1 MRRYDDPVE
10 TRMGQVSGT
19 EGPEQFLWRGRLWKV
34 RAVLAHWVETGPW
47 WQSGGARAVI
57 GSDEPA
63 PRPTGGRSGPRGADL
78 LGERELWRV
87 EAGRG
92 PGAGGDGRRARRGR
106 GLRPLLRLERRALG
120 ARRLRGLT
128 ERADDGHPSTTVH
141 DRPTRSRCRRP
152 PTPTSPGPPS
162 R

>member
-10 TRMGQVSGT
+10 VRRGRVPGVGGHDD

-47 WQSGGARAVI
+47 WQGAGARAVI

-63 PRPTGGRSGPRGADL
+63 ASGPQAVGPEAASGATRTVVPIGDL

-92 PGAGGDGRRARRGR
+92 LADADADRAGVFDLSFDWADGRWQLVGCV
-106 GLRPLLRLERRALG
+106 
-120 ARRLRGLT
+120 
-128 ERADDGHPSTTVH
+128 D
-141 DRPTRSRCRRP
+141 
-152 PTPTSPGPPS
+152 
-162 R
+162 